1 MAESI
6 REYLLGLTR
15 TDSWTDSWQ
24 NSPMKTLLITILFSA
39 VLPLAQA
46 SSIKDIKP
54 GDYNLVD
61 GNEEY
66 CEEGPIVIKDGDLRI
81 GARFVMMQFE
91 KPTYSYESDDK
102 TCAYHIKNTLQKNG
116 LKQEI
121 DHKCKEVNLKRS
133 IFLTV
138 LSPTRLS
145 YTVVAEDM
153 KVKKYNCSLE
163 LAK

>member
-1 MAESI
+1 
-6 REYLLGLTR
+6 
-15 TDSWTDSWQ
+15 
-24 NSPMKTLLITILFSA
+24 MKTLLITLLFSSI
-39 VLPLAQA
+39 LPLAQA
-46 SSIKDIKP
+46 STLKDIKP

-66 CEEGPIVIKDGDLRI
+66 CEEGPIVIKDGDMRI
-81 GARFVMMQFE
+81 GARLVVMQFE
-91 KPTYSYESDDK
+91 KPTYTYESDDK
-102 TCAYHIKNTLQKNG
+102 SCTYNIKNLPQKNG

-121 DHKCKEVNLKRS
+121 EHKCKEGNLKRS
-133 IFLTV
+133 IFLTAI
-138 LSPTRLS
+138 SPTKLS